1 MARWNPA
8 DKPVGTNEPIGRRLF
23 DEPLL
28 AGADDQR
35 KFAGLD
41 LRNFEEKRDREF
53 SVDRLGRTGKERAV
67 IKYLNPRANA
77 AALKFKPPKRFNG
90 WTVLRAKNFAVAV
103 HNFPAM
109 PVTASPIR
117 GDELEENIF
126 HAHLVLPA
134 GKDHYETALH
144 LRHLFSNGE
153 IVVQQTRVAS
163 THSFGEW
170 IRNLVSRA
178 LIYISG

>member
-8 DKPVGTNEPIGRRLF
+8 DKPVGANEPIGRRLF

-77 AALKFKPPKRFNG
+77 AALK
-90 WTVLRAKNFAVAV
+90 
-103 HNFPAM
+103 
-109 PVTASPIR
+109 
-117 GDELEENIF
+117 
-126 HAHLVLPA
+126 
-134 GKDHYETALH
+134 
-144 LRHLFSNGE
+144 
-153 IVVQQTRVAS
+153 
-163 THSFGEW
+163 
-170 IRNLVSRA
+170 
-178 LIYISG
+178 